1 MKSSSRWLFAFG
13 VAIVV
18 LAAVAVVLVLTTTG
32 SSSVN
37 LLPEDTPE
45 GIVQRYLLATDAGDY
60 KKAYSYLSPS
70 AVARDTY
77 YNSYERWSQ
86 GFFQSQRQNGWKAT
100 LGKSVITDDR
110 ATVAVTINIFSP
122 DAPFVSP
129 ANTSYYTFTLQKEEA
144 FWRITSP
151 IYPLYF
157 Y

>member
-1 MKSSSRWLFAFG
+1 MKSSSRWLLAFG
-13 VAIVV
+13 IAIVV
-18 LAAVAVVLVLTTTG
+18 LAAVAVILVLTATG
-32 SSSVN
+32 SSSVD

-45 GIVQRYLLATDAGDY
+45 GTVQRYLLATDAGDY
-60 KKAYSYLSPS
+60 EKAYSYLSSS
-70 AVARDTY
+70 AVAKETY
-77 YNSYERWSQ
+77 YSSYEKWSQ
-86 GFFQSQRQNGWKAT
+86 GFLQNQRQNTWKAT

-110 ATVAVTINIFSP
+110 ATVAVTIDVFSP

-151 IYPLYF
+151 VYPLYF